1 MENRNTKNNMV
12 PAVHPRYRAVYSNLY
27 EKEQVK
33 RRRTLGVR
41 LLLASAVFAIT
52 ILWGRQE
59 QEYFT
64 QMICAIE
71 KNDAKLLHVLD
82 WFDTLGHNW
91 YNDESD

>member
-1 MENRNTKNNMV
+1 MENRNTKNTMI

-27 EKEQVK
+27 GKEQVK
-33 RRRTLGVR
+33 KRSMAGGR
-41 LLLASAVFAIT
+41 LFLASAVFAVT

-59 QEYFT
+59 QEYFS

-71 KNDAKLLHVLD
+71 KNDAKILHVLD

-91 YNDESD
+91 YNNKSD